1 VWAIKFSVANR
12 FGNSRDVACER
23 PILRERRRQFPNNCV
38 GALDSNAAF
47 QRPPMFERFGTRQEF
62 NGDQVLGEINDR
74 IASRLEALGFT
85 LPPSSQR
92 CPHFVGARLPQGLT
106 GDLVGSLRAKHVFIS
121 QRGSSIRVAPHLHV
135 TEPDLEQLL
144 AALDVAVA
152 SSTPP
157 R

>member
-1 VWAIKFSVANR
+1 
-12 FGNSRDVACER
+12 
-23 PILRERRRQFPNNCV
+23 
-38 GALDSNAAF
+38 
-47 QRPPMFERFGTRQEF
+47 
-62 NGDQVLGEINDR
+62 VLGEINDR

-106 GDLVGSLRAKHVFIS
+106 GDFVGSLRAQHVFIS

-135 TEPDLEQLL
+135 TEPDVEQLF
-144 AALDVAVA
+144 AALEVACA
-152 SSTPP
+152 PP